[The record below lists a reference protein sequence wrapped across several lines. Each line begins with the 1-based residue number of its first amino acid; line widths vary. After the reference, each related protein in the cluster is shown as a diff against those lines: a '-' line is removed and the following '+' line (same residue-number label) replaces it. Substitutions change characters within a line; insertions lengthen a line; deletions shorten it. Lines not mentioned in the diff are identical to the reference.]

1 MRIISALASLAISL
15 SVTGATPAA
24 ELTDG
29 TIKKIDAAQKKI
41 TIKHGEL
48 KELEMPPMTMVFA
61 AGEKVDLAK
70 LKEGQ
75 KVKFIA
81 LRVNGRI
88 TVTEVK

>member
-1 MRIISALASLAISL
+1 MRVISITAALAISL
-15 SVTGATPAA
+15 AATGAAFAA
-24 ELTDG
+24 ELADG
-29 TIKKIDAAQKKI
+29 TIKKIDAAQKKV

-48 KELEMPPMTMVFA
+48 KDLEMPPMTMVFA

-75 KVKFIA
+75 KVKFMA
-81 LRVNGRI
+81 SRVNGRL